1 MINFLVRPS
10 TIFVFILFLSSV
22 FVILFY
28 EGYHRI
34 YLVAN
39 SYTTPGTVS
48 EFPQNVARAQEE
60 AHGTFLESVDELQ
73 RRTFADSASNDGR
86 HKFRWLYKSAEAE
99 VYKLVAS
106 LGGDKGAVIASYV
119 RYLHYSLW
127 VVVSFLFTFL
137 AVSSLRGRAEFNVLS
152 ILAMAYFAYVAYL
165 TATPN
170 MADGHSIIEMATIAA
185 GLHFSLRRRFV
196 PFLCVLL
203 VAVAN
208 RETGVALGGIYAVI
222 NWRKPGFWLPLVLG
236 PVMLLA
242 INVDLMRLPE
252 FYEISTY
259 IFVKETGYLSFFNF
273 LEVPITTVV
282 FSFLKTL
289 VVLAPLALILPRV
302 WRDGLARRLCV
313 VGGAYLCIL
322 LFGTFIGN
330 STPYALL
337 VPVILLLGSM
347 AYSRPTDLA
356 AAD

>member
-1 MINFLVRPS
+1 M
-10 TIFVFILFLSSV
+10 FI
-22 FVILFY
+22 ILFY

-34 YLVAN
+34 YLNAN
-39 SYTTPGTVS
+39 LYTTPGAVS

-60 AHGTFLESVDELQ
+60 AHGIFIESVNVLR
-73 RRTFADSASNDGR
+73 RRTFADSGNLDGR
-86 HKFRWLYKSAEAE
+86 HKFRWPYKSIEGEA
-99 VYKLVAS
+99 YKLVAS

-137 AVSSLRGRAEFNVLS
+137 TVSSLRGRAEFNVLAV
-152 ILAMAYFAYVAYL
+152 LAMAYFAYVAYL
-165 TATPN
+165 TTTPN

-185 GLHFSLRRRFV
+185 GLHFSLRRRLIA
-196 PFLCVLL
+196 FLCVLL

-208 RETGVALGGIYAVI
+208 RETGAALGGIYAVI
-222 NWRKPGFWLPLVLG
+222 NWRKSRFWLPLVLG

-242 INVDLMRLPE
+242 FNADLMRLPE
-252 FYEISTY
+252 FYEISSYVYTGASGNVHVSNFWKLPVTY
-259 IFVKETGYLSFFNF
+259 SG
-273 LEVPITTVV
+273 
-282 FSFLKTL
+282 FSFLKNL
-289 VVLAPLALILPRV
+289 VVIAPLALILPRV

-337 VPVILLLGSM
+337 VPVILLLGSL
-347 AYSRPTDLA
+347 AFSRPTDLA